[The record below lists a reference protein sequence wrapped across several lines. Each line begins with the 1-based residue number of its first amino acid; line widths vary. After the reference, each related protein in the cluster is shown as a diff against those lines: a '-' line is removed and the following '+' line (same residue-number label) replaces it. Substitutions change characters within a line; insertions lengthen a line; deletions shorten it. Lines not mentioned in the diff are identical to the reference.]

1 MKKALTVILTML
13 ISFVLFGQNTVTT
26 TKTITDPDAGMSIIN
41 GSTSEIS
48 HFSGNFTTGGTS
60 RDVSINWQYTD
71 PVAIGSKIK
80 VSEQSG
86 YTFNSWWLNN
96 VRVSL
101 YENSSTPVW
110 ENPVT
115 SDWEF
120 PIDMTS
126 DGEYVAVGQ
135 GAIIQVF
142 ATATQ
147 SLVWEKTTTATISG
161 LKLSPDG
168 TMIYV
173 VENMPEG
180 LDKSLVSAYT
190 VGVNDPVWQTAFAG
204 AATAFAASGDCSK
217 LVFCQYTG
225 YNKMWVLNGSDG
237 EVIYD
242 ALYKNQNPP
251 ALSYDG
257 KFIINGDYS
266 GYAYLHEFDEETG
279 TYFEK
284 WTYKVGG
291 GGTSA
296 WVVGMGISDDGS
308 TVAIGTLVFFTS
320 SYDGEIYTFNTYSNE
335 PLWVFSGC
343 GDEVSAIDLS
353 ADGSLIAAA
362 SWGPLNHAKPDFY
375 LFRKESS
382 TPIFSINT
390 PGSLNTV
397 DISPNGNL
405 CSLSGKAVHARE
417 FGSGGVLYN
426 VSSNP
431 GGGTISGQVSNLSG
445 APVENVKVKVEGL
458 DDYYAYTGV
467 GGLYQIKY
475 VPEGTYT
482 VSTSKVGYY
491 PVPANNVAVVEG
503 QVTTLNFQIEETG
516 NPPDLFSVTHGATST
531 VNLEWTCDEAGTG
544 FNIYRKT
551 IPEALFPE
559 TPIATVGSGIFTFSD
574 ETALPLKT
582 YYYAVTNII
591 NLGVESPYSNVE
603 EGWVASGFVINEISV
618 YVGSTPTIDG
628 TISPGEWDDAFVMDA
643 SDFLGIYDNLPNPVG
658 SVTMYYKVNQD
669 LTELYVACDNQNDV
683 TLEDHDEVALYIDD
697 NNDGTYPATG
707 DDSEGNY
714 WAVYYASGNLLR
726 YRPIYNTGGVGT
738 VIEVSNP
745 QVEVSN
751 ATGHIVYEFMV
762 PMGDDQ
768 VWKINPNEQNQS
780 GLFTFTLDDPSN
792 FDGYWPTL
800 NQQIFEPAGYGTIT
814 FGAEDDVPPPPGD
827 VTIQTLNFSGVVI
840 GNLEWSQ
847 PEINDFGHFNVY
859 VNNGAGFEFLDETEG
874 TQMFYISI
882 PPVVAQLYI
891 TTVDN
896 AGQESVPSETVTFDP
911 TVGLGEIAFN
921 KEFSVY
927 PNPTTGTANVSFRI
941 DQPGSY
947 QVAVYDTEGRLVR
960 TLLSADLKTGEY
972 CISWNGSSE
981 TNNPVKNGIYLMK
994 LSGKQQNSTQ
1004 KIVLMR

>member
-1 MKKALTVILTML
+1 MKRVSSFILAVL
-13 ISFVLFGQNTVTT
+13 FNVVLFGQNAVIT
-26 TKTITDPDAGMSIIN
+26 TKTTTDPDAGVSVISGI
-41 GSTSEIS
+41 SSEIP
-48 HFSGNFTTGGTS
+48 HPNGNFSTGGTS
-60 RDVSINWQYTD
+60 RDVSVNWQYTD
-71 PVAIGSKIK
+71 PVSIGSKIK
-80 VSEQSG
+80 VSSSAG

-101 YENSSTPVW
+101 YQNSSTPVW
-110 ENPVT
+110 ESPVT

-120 PIDMTS
+120 PIDMTN
-126 DGEYVAVGQ
+126 DGTFLAIGQ
-135 GAIIQVF
+135 GASIQVF

-147 SLVWEKTTTATISG
+147 SLIWEKVTNATISG
-161 LKLSPDG
+161 VKLSPDG
-168 TMIYV
+168 TTVYV

-180 LDKSLVSAYT
+180 LDKSFVSAYT
-190 VGVNDPVWQTAFAG
+190 VGVNDPVWQTSFAG
-204 AATAFAASGDCSK
+204 SGTAFAASGDCSK
-217 LVFCQYTG
+217 LAFCQYTG
-225 YNKMWVLNGSDG
+225 YNKMWVINSSDG

-242 ALYKNQNPP
+242 ALYKNQSPP

-284 WTYKVGG
+284 WNYKVGG

-308 TVAIGTLVFFTS
+308 TVAIGTLVFLTNG
-320 SYDGEIYTFNTYSNE
+320 YDGEIYTFNTYSNE

-343 GDEVSAIDLS
+343 GDEISAIDLS
-353 ADGSLIAAA
+353 ADGSLIAAVG
-362 SWGPLNHAKPDFY
+362 WGPLNHAKPDFY

-390 PGSLNTV
+390 PGSINTV
-397 DISPNGNL
+397 DISPDGTL

-431 GGGTISGQVSNLSG
+431 GGGIVSGQVTNMSG
-445 APVENVKVKVEGL
+445 NPVENLKVTVEGL
-458 DDYYAYTGV
+458 DDYYAYTGAD
-467 GGLYQIKY
+467 GFYQIKY
-475 VPEGTYT
+475 VPAGTYT

-491 PVPANNVAVVEG
+491 PVPTNGVAVIDG
-503 QVTTLNFQIEETG
+503 QTTTLNIQVEETG
-516 NPPDLFSVTHGATST
+516 NPPNLYSVTHGAAAT
-531 VNLEWTCDEAGTG
+531 VNLEWACDETSTG

-551 IPEALFPE
+551 IPEALFSE
-559 TPIATVGSGIFTFSD
+559 TPLASVGSGVFTFSD

-591 NLGVESPYSNVE
+591 STGVESPYSNVE
-603 EGWVASGFVINEISV
+603 EGWVASGFVINNISV
-618 YVGSTPTIDG
+618 YVGSAPTIDG
-628 TISPGEWDDAFVMDA
+628 AISPGEWDDAFMMDA

-669 LTELYVACDNQNDV
+669 MTELYVACDNQNDV

-697 NNDGTYPATG
+697 NNDGTYPPTG

-738 VIEVSNP
+738 VVEISNP
-745 QVEVSN
+745 QVAVSN

-768 VWKINPNEQNQS
+768 VWKISPNEQNQS

-800 NQQIFEPAGYGTIT
+800 NQQIFEPAGYGDIT
-814 FGAEDDVPPPPGD
+814 FGAEDEVPPPPD
-827 VTIQTLNFSGVVI
+827 NVTIQTVNYAGVII

-847 PEINDFGHFNVY
+847 PPINDFGHFNVW
-859 VNNGAGFEFLDETEG
+859 VNTGAGFQLLDETTG
-874 TQMFYISI
+874 TQIFYISI
-882 PPVVAQLYI
+882 PPAVAQLYV
-891 TTVDN
+891 TTVDR
-896 AGQESVPSETVTFDP
+896 AGHESDPSETVTFDP
-911 TVGLGEIAFN
+911 TVGIGEIADDHNFL
-921 KEFSVY
+921 VY
-927 PNPTTGTANVSFRI
+927 PNPTQGLTNISFRI
-941 DQPGSY
+941 DEPGYY
-947 QVAVYDTEGRLVR
+947 QVSVYDHAGRLVR
-960 TLLSADLKTGEY
+960 NLMSASLKTGDY
-972 CISWNGSSE
+972 YLSWNGTSE
-981 TNNPVKNGIYLMK
+981 NNHPVNNGIYLLK
-994 LSGKQQNSTQ
+994 LTGNQQISTQ
-1004 KIVLMR
+1004 KIIFMK